1 MSRAGALVAGLV
13 AALALAGCQTWVDRA
28 DAEMLAECAKIAE
41 PEARDRC
48 QTEVMTVAADAER
61 AFQEKQR
68 EAAEAREQREALRE
82 AYGVPKRAAWP

>member
-1 MSRAGALVAGLV
+1 MSRAGALAGALV
-13 AALALAGCQTWVDRA
+13 AMMALAGCQTWVDKA
-28 DAEMLAECAKIAE
+28 DAEMLAECARIAD
-41 PEARDRC
+41 PDKRDRC
-48 QTEVMTVAADAER
+48 QTEVMTAAADAER

>member
-1 MSRAGALVAGLV
+1 MSRAGNLAGALVAMM
-13 AALALAGCQTWVDRA
+13 ALAGCQTWVDKA
-28 DAEMLAECAKIAE
+28 DAEMLAECARIAE

-48 QTEVMTVAADAER
+48 QTEVMTAAADAER

-82 AYGVPKRAAWP
+82 AYGVPKRAKWP

>member
-1 MSRAGALVAGLV
+1 MSRAGALAAGLV
-13 AALALAGCQTWVDRA
+13 AIAALAGCQT
-28 DAEMLAECAKIAE
+28 
-41 PEARDRC
+41 
-48 QTEVMTVAADAER
+48 EVMTAVADAER

>member
-1 MSRAGALVAGLV
+1 LLPALFAMT
-13 AALALAGCQTWVDRA
+13 ALAACQTWVDKA
-28 DAEMLAECAKIAE
+28 DAEMLAECARIAD
-41 PEARDRC
+41 PDKRDRC
-48 QTEVMTVAADAER
+48 QTEVMTAAADAER

>member
-1 MSRAGALVAGLV
+1 MSRAGALVSGLV
-13 AALALAGCQTWVDRA
+13 AISALAGCQTWTDRA
-28 DAEMLAECAKIAE
+28 DAEMLAKCARIAD
-41 PEARDRC
+41 PGARNRC
-48 QTEVMTVAADAER
+48 QTEVMTAAADAER

>member
-28 DAEMLAECAKIAE
+28 DAEMLAECAKIAD
-41 PEARDRC
+41 PDKRDRC
-48 QTEVMTVAADAER
+48 QTEVMTAAADAER
-61 AFQEKQR
+61 SFQEKQR

-82 AYGVPKRAAWP
+82 AYGVPKRSAWP